1 MGSLWSEKGV
11 SLKFLE
17 NEPRGCAGKRLA
29 FFAVSELD
37 ELAQAGQIATVNE
50 FRSGSEIYNEG

>member
-1 MGSLWSEKGV
+1 M
-11 SLKFLE
+11 KFLE

-37 ELAQAGQIATVNE
+37 ELAKAGQIATVNK